1 MKRVGPRVPPTVSVA
16 LIALTVGAVAGFY
29 LRAFL
34 SFGDLSARSGASEV
48 RSMSSGTAPA
58 AMAPAA
64 SRGRGGNAGGMAVAR
79 LVRNLDTI
87 QMVQGKG
94 LTPEQSKRLLPI
106 LQEIEAADELS
117 AAEADKKV
125 AAIRQVLTPA
135 QQATLAA
142 MQPQRGGGGGRG
154 SGGGF
159 GARTDPERPFSSAA
173 NRRTLEDLIASMN
186 GVDKT

>member
-1 MKRVGPRVPPTVSVA
+1 
-16 LIALTVGAVAGFY
+16 
-29 LRAFL
+29 
-34 SFGDLSARSGASEV
+34 
-48 RSMSSGTAPA
+48 
-58 AMAPAA
+58 
-64 SRGRGGNAGGMAVAR
+64 MAVAR